1 MGTTYGSRSHDS
13 LGPAATHRGWNDLHD
28 LLWSFVISAEEK
40 TTMKRL
46 VGRFG
51 ILVGVLAAVGLLT
64 FTPGLGFLGA
74 DAQNGTAVTIVDF
87 AFQPASLEIP
97 AGTTVTWTNSGA
109 ATHTA
114 TADNGAFDSGRLAP
128 GVSFS
133 QTFNSAGT
141 FTYHCEIHPQM
152 TGTIVVTEAS
162 PTPAAAPDQGAQQ
175 AEPAKQEQAP
185 KPVQMP
191 NTGVGTMDLAWRASA
206 FIVLMG
212 LVAVGLGASAVLIR
226 RRV

>member
-1 MGTTYGSRSHDS
+1 MGTTYGSRSHDG
-13 LGPAATHRGWNDLHD
+13 LGPTATHRRWNDLHD

-40 TTMKRL
+40 TIMKRL

-74 DAQNGTAVTIVDF
+74 DAQDGTAVTIVDF

-97 AGTTVTWTNSGA
+97 AGTTMTWTNSGA

-128 GVSFS
+128 GASFS

-162 PTPAAAPDQGAQQ
+162 PAPAAAPDQGAQQ

-191 NTGVGTMDLAWRASA
+191 NTGVGTMDLAGRASA
-206 FIVLMG
+206 FMVLMG